1 MVELTKRE
9 RRLTSFP
16 TRKITEEEARKSLSR
31 AVANIQIAWYELEQA
46 KLELNNAISH
56 LRDSYSLHNTERLE
70 RASKW
75 VHSANTRYY
84 QRRSDL
90 SVVKDGCYESEIPSH
105 IVKEY
110 TEVLEKCENS

>member
-84 QRRSDL
+84 KRRSDL
-90 SVVKDGCYESEIPSH
+90 SVVKDGCYESEIPSY